1 MRNTDSDSA
10 DFVTARSPRPD
21 TVHQPHQHIAQHRV
35 YGRLRLGF
43 ERRAS
48 DGSTVLSA
56 CEQRP
61 PLKVVRAFTLSDGA
75 ALAHLHNVSG
85 GVLGGD
91 RLETRVEVGRGASAQ
106 LTTTG
111 ATRLYRCG
119 DGARDAAQLNEVIV
133 GEGGLLEYLPDAL
146 IPFAGSRFRQETRVE
161 LEPGAGLFWWE
172 AVAPGREARG
182 ESFDYE
188 RLELKLEIGAAGR
201 VIALERSCL
210 EPRVR
215 PPDSPAR
222 LGGYRYFASFYVC
235 RVGLS
240 EARWFALE
248 SELSEVAARLSRAG
262 EAVWGVSVLPAHGL
276 LVRAVAVN
284 GREIA
289 PGLFQFWRDAKRQ
302 LYGREAVMP
311 RKIY

>member
-35 YGRLRLGF
+35 YGRLRLRF

-48 DGSTVLSA
+48 GGATVLSE

-61 PLKVVRAFTLSDGA
+61 PLKVVRAFPLPDGA
-75 ALAHLHNVSG
+75 ALAHLHNISG

-106 LTTTG
+106 LTTTA
-111 ATRLYRCG
+111 ATRLYRS
-119 DGARDAAQLNEVIV
+119 APAAHDASQLNEVVV
-133 GEGGLLEYLPDAL
+133 GEGGLLECLPDAL

-161 LEPGAGLFWWE
+161 LGPGAGLFWWE

-235 RVGLS
+235 RVGLD
-240 EARWFALE
+240 EARWLALE

>member
-1 MRNTDSDSA
+1 MQNTDSDSA
-10 DFVTARSPRPD
+10 DFEAASSPRTS
-21 TVHQPHQHIAQHRV
+21 TVHQPQQHTTPHRV
-35 YGRLRLGF
+35 HGRLRLRF

-48 DGSTVLSA
+48 DGATVLSE

-61 PLKVVRAFTLSDGA
+61 PLKVVRAFPLPDGA

-91 RLETRVEVGRGASAQ
+91 SLEMRVEVGRGASVQ

-111 ATRLYRCG
+111 ATRLCRCG
-119 DGARDAAQLNEVIV
+119 EGACDAAQLNEVVV

-182 ESFDYE
+182 EAFDYE
-188 RLELKLEIGAAGR
+188 RLELKFEISAAGR
-201 VIALERSCL
+201 AIALERSRL

-215 PPDSPAR
+215 RLDSPAR
-222 LGGYRYFASFYVC
+222 LGGYRYFASFHIC
-235 RVGLS
+235 REGL
-240 EARWFALE
+240 EAARWLALE
-248 SELSEVAARLSRAG
+248 NELGAMAARLSRSG
-262 EAVWGVSVLPAHGL
+262 QVMWGVSTLPAHGL
-276 LVRAVAVN
+276 LVRAVSVN
-284 GREIA
+284 GRDIA
-289 PGLFQFWRDAKRQ
+289 PGLFEFWRAAKRR